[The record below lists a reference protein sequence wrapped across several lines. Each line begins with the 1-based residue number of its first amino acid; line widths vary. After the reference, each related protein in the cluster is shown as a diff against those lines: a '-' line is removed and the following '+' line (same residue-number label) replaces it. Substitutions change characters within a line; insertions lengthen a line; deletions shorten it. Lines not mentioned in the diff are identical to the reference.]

1 MRRFKSVESSNIS
14 QVYYHREQKQLY
26 VEFNSGSMYTYDNVS
41 YYRYRQL
48 MQAESK
54 GQYFSKFIRN
64 KYPYRKVEE

>member
-54 GQYFSKFIRN
+54 GQYFARHIRN
-64 KYPYRKVEE
+64 HYPYRKVEN